1 MKIYDYMGKEN
12 ICGANLRK
20 QRVRKKLSQSVL
32 AARMQLE
39 GVNIERDS
47 ISRIERGERFVADY
61 ELLVMA
67 KVLDVAV
74 ELLIKTQPK

>member
-1 MKIYDYMGKEN
+1 MKIYDYMGKKN